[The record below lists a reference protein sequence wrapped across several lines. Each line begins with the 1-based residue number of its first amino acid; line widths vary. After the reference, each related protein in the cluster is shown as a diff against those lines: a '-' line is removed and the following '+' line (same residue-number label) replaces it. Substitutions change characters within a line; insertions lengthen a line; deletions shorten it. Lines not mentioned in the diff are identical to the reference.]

1 MRRSGVKMRLR
12 LSLVLILSSV
22 TLSGSLRCQC
32 NDRSMCA
39 RDQHC
44 DTDGVCKK
52 WIKKLSDDTIK
63 TGYLCIPRDKLF
75 PPKRPFACQNSN
87 RSRDRFLQECCDQSD
102 FCNSNITLSFQE
114 VPGAVSSA
122 GGDTEGTTEVA
133 GSETDK
139 RTIYLIITVLAS
151 VLVIL
156 ATGCCVY
163 IVRLSRR
170 EGYGGLPCLSPY
182 TEVETKSSDT
192 FSTATIQDLM
202 TITCS
207 GSGSGLPLLLQRTVA
222 RQILLAECIGK
233 GRFGEVRRGVW
244 RGSNVAV
251 KIFSSLDEKSWV
263 REVEVYQT
271 SMLRHDNILGFIAAD
286 NKDDGTCT
294 QLWLITHFM
303 EAGSLYDYLT
313 LHTLTPLQVTPNN
326 LWAPY

>member
-1 MRRSGVKMRLR
+1 MVPRLL
-12 LSLVLILSSV
+12 LSLALLLSAA
-22 TLSGSLRCQC
+22 TLTGSLRCLC
-32 NDRSMCA
+32 NDRSLCA
-39 RDQHC
+39 EDHC
-44 DTDGVCKK
+44 DTDGVCRK
-52 WIKKLSDDTIK
+52 WIKKLSDGTVK
-63 TGYLCIPRDKLF
+63 TGYQCLPQDKLF
-75 PPKRPFACQNSN
+75 PPERPFACQNSKAA
-87 RSRDRFLQECCDQSD
+87 RHRFLQECCHQSD
-102 FCNSNITLSFQE
+102 YCSTNITLSFQDS
-114 VPGAVSSA
+114 PGVVSSA
-122 GGDTEGTTEVA
+122 GGEGGEAATGAT
-133 GSETDK
+133 GTDK

-151 VLVIL
+151 ALVIL

-170 EGYGGLPCLSPY
+170 EGYGGLPCLNPY
-182 TEVETKSSDT
+182 TEVESKSSDA

-303 EAGSLYDYLT
+303 EKGSLYDYLT
-313 LHTLTPLQVTPNN
+313 MNTLTPLQVTTSSTVSRG
-326 LWAPY
+326 